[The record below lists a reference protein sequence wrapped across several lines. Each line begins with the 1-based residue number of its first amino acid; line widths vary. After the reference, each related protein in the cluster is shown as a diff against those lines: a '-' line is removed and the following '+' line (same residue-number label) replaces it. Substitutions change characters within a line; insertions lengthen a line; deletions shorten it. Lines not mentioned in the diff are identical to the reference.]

1 MSKVTI
7 PFSATSSDT
16 WRAQLLKELKEN
28 TALLQYNSSIEDIS
42 FSLLESEAPQ
52 LKFKESAAFSWK
64 RMVTADA
71 SKAKQSNEFLLT
83 ALMQGADAIFIE
95 HTTTDTDWSALL
107 NEIETA
113 YISCLLLFET
123 PAAYTHFLERA
134 SKDQITYC
142 IALQNY
148 GAQQNFIS
156 TYDVQQIGANCSTE
170 LAAGLI
176 RLHQQLE
183 LNALDTTLYFEM
195 GVGNDYLVEIAKFRA
210 LQMLLAQL
218 EVIHEVRI
226 ELQLIAKTGF
236 CNKSLADPYTNL
248 LRLSTEG
255 LSAIMGGAAYVC
267 LQPYDAL
274 SIEGASAF
282 AVRMALNVGNLLS
295 EEAQLSPLNDPL
307 SGAYAV
313 EQLTLALAKKSW
325 SLLCELD
332 AEPAT
337 AEQKWKAAISQTR
350 TMRLQD
356 FKSGKDILIGINAFP
371 NEFESP
377 KAEWGAIPTA
387 LGFPYL
393 IFEKSTN

>member
-7 PFSATSSDT
+7 PFSATSLDA

-42 FSLLESEAPQ
+42 FSLLENEAPQ
-52 LKFKESAAFSWK
+52 LKFKESSAFSWK
-64 RMVTADA
+64 RMVAADA
-71 SKAKQSNEFLLT
+71 AKAKQSNEFLLT

-95 HTTTDTDWSALL
+95 HTTTDTNWSVLL

-123 PAAYTHFLERA
+123 PTAYSHFIETA
-134 SKDQITYC
+134 PKNQIAHC
-142 IALQNY
+142 IALHNY

-156 TYDVQQIGANCSTE
+156 TFDIQQIGANCSTE
-170 LAAGLI
+170 LATGL
-176 RLHQQLE
+176 LQMHQQLE
-183 LNALDTTLYFEM
+183 LNSKDTTLYFEM
-195 GVGNDYLVEIAKFRA
+195 GVGKEYLVEIAKFRA

-218 EVIHEVRI
+218 EEIHEVRI
-226 ELQLIAKTGF
+226 NLQLIARTGF

-255 LSAIMGGAAYVC
+255 LSAVMGGAAYVC

-274 SIEGASAF
+274 STDGASAF
-282 AVRMALNVGNLLS
+282 AQRMALNVGNLLN
-295 EEAQLSPLNDPL
+295 EEAQLSELNDPL
-307 SGAYAV
+307 SGAYAI
-313 EQLTLALAKKSW
+313 EQLSLALAKKSW
-325 SLLCELD
+325 SLLCQLD

-337 AEQKWKAAISQTR
+337 AQQKLKTEIDQTR
-350 TMRLQD
+350 AMRIES
-356 FKSGKDILIGINAFP
+356 FKSGKDILIGINAFQ

-377 KAEWGAIPTA
+377 KATWGTIPTA

-393 IFEKSTN
+393 IFEKSAN

>member
-42 FSLLESEAPQ
+42 FSLLENEDPQ
-52 LKFKESAAFSWK
+52 LQLKQRPALAWK
-64 RMVTADA
+64 RMVVADA
-71 SKAKQSNEFLLT
+71 SQAKKSNEFLLT

-134 SKDQITYC
+134 SKDQLAHC
-142 IALQNY
+142 IVLQSY

-156 TYDVQQIGANCSTE
+156 TYEVQQIGANCSTE
-170 LAAGLI
+170 LAAGLLH
-176 RLHQQLE
+176 LHQQLE
-183 LNALDTTLYFEM
+183 LNAQDTTLYFEM
-195 GVGNDYLVEIAKFRA
+195 GVGNDYLVEIAKVRA
-210 LQMLLAQL
+210 LQMLLGLL
-218 EVIHEVRI
+218 EEIHEVRI

-255 LSAIMGGAAYVC
+255 LSAIMGGAAFVC

-274 SIEGASAF
+274 STADASAF
-282 AVRMALNVGNLLS
+282 AQRMALNVGNLLS
-295 EEAQLSPLNDPL
+295 EEAQLSILNDPL
-307 SGAYAV
+307 SGAYAI

-337 AEQKWKAAISQTR
+337 AEQKLKDAISHTR

-377 KAEWGAIPTA
+377 KAKWGAIPTA

-393 IFEKSTN
+393 IFEKSAN

>member
-1 MSKVTI
+1 MSKVSI
-7 PFSATSSDT
+7 PFSATSLDA

-42 FSLLESEAPQ
+42 FSLLENEAPQ
-52 LKFKESAAFSWK
+52 LKCKESAALSWK
-64 RMVTADA
+64 RMVATDA
-71 SKAKQSNEFLLT
+71 SKAKQSNEFLLS

-95 HTTTDTDWSALL
+95 HTSTDTDWSVLL

-123 PAAYTHFLERA
+123 PAAHAHFIETA
-134 SKDQITYC
+134 PKDQIAHC
-142 IALQNY
+142 IALFNY

-170 LAAGLI
+170 LAVGLI
-176 RLHQQLE
+176 HLHRQLE
-183 LNALDTTLYFEM
+183 LNAQDTTLYFEM
-195 GVGNDYLVEIAKFRA
+195 GVGKDYLVEIAKFRA
-210 LQMLLAQL
+210 LQMLLSQL
-218 EVIHEVRI
+218 EEIHEVCI
-226 ELQLIAKTGF
+226 ELQLIVRTGF

-255 LSAIMGGAAYVC
+255 LSAVMGGATYVC

-274 SIEGASAF
+274 STAGASAF
-282 AVRMALNVGNLLS
+282 ARRMALNVGNLLS
-295 EEAQLSPLNDPL
+295 EEAQLSSLNDPL
-307 SGAYAV
+307 SGAYAI

-332 AEPAT
+332 ADPVT
-337 AEQKWKAAISQTR
+337 AEQKLQTEIAQTR
-350 TMRLQD
+350 TIRIEN
-356 FKSGKDILIGINAFP
+356 FKSGKDIYIGINAFP

-377 KAEWGAIPTA
+377 KAEWSALPSA

-393 IFEKSTN
+393 IFEKSAN

>member
-7 PFSATSSDT
+7 PFSATSLDA
-16 WRAQLLKELKEN
+16 WQAQLLKELKEN

-52 LKFKESAAFSWK
+52 LKLKEGAAFSWK

-83 ALMQGADAIFIE
+83 ALMQGADAIFLE
-95 HTTTDTDWSALL
+95 HTTIDTDWVALL
-107 NEIETA
+107 NEIGTA

-123 PAAYTHFLERA
+123 PAAFTHFLETA
-134 SKDQITYC
+134 PKDQLTYC
-142 IALQNY
+142 IVLHNY
-148 GAQQNFIS
+148 GAQQNFFS
-156 TYDVQQIGANCSTE
+156 TYNFQQIGANSSTE

-176 RLHQQLE
+176 QLHQQLE
-183 LNALDTTLYFEM
+183 LNAQDTTLYFEM

-218 EVIHEVRI
+218 EEIHEVRI

-267 LQPYDAL
+267 LQPYDTL
-274 SIEGASAF
+274 STEGASAF

-295 EEAQLSPLNDPL
+295 EEAQLSILNDPL

-325 SLLCELD
+325 SILCELD
-332 AEPAT
+332 AKPET
-337 AEQKWKAAISQTR
+337 QEQKLNALISQTR
-350 TMRLQD
+350 TKRIQD

-377 KAEWGAIPTA
+377 KAEWGNIPTA

-393 IFEKSTN
+393 IFEKSAN